1 MPKTPGNPLAP
12 SGYWVNDICFKLVS
26 ANPFEGCS
34 FDNTNFG
41 ECLAPSASD
50 NADTEADETKTE
62 TRQADPI
69 EKELPF

>member
-1 MPKTPGNPLAP
+1 MPKTPVNPLAP
-12 SGYWVNDICFKLVS
+12 SGYCVNDICYKLIP

-50 NADTEADETKTE
+50 NADTEAEEVKTE

-69 EKELPF
+69 EKDLPF

>member
-1 MPKTPGNPLAP
+1 MPKTPSNPLAP
-12 SGYWVNDICFKLVS
+12 SGYWVHDICFKLIP

-50 NADTEADETKTE
+50 NADTEETKTE
-62 TRQADPI
+62 EKADETV